1 MKDLDRDWSDAI
13 VETEPSNAKVV
24 HSTRIRPELSEALEA
39 EAARRKMTPSAL
51 IATLVEEGLSPQ
63 QETVTVRL
71 VDLHRAI
78 DAAVRLAA

>member
-1 MKDLDRDWSDAI
+1 MRDLDRDWSDVI
-13 VETEPSNAKVV
+13 VEQEPSKAKVV
-24 HSTRIRPELSEALEA
+24 HSARIRAEVSEVLEA

-51 IATLVEEGLSPQ
+51 IAELVEAGLAPQ